1 MAYAIQIMEQKS
13 RSSITGSWFRV
24 YVNGFCDG
32 KIFSTIEEAQKEA
45 EKIKE
50 KKVYR

>member
-1 MAYAIQIMEQKS
+1 MAYAIQIDEQKS

-32 KIFSTIEEAQKEA
+32 RIFSTIEEAQKEA
-45 EKIKE
+45 EKIKQ